1 VKAVEHGARAAQV
14 ALGVEICSKKSQHA
28 AAARFIF
35 VNRLGK
41 RLTSLC
47 MKSQMLQQVVLHTSH
62 WGTGSFSKG
71 AGESSHEFCTD
82 PPRQGEIFHRGGGA
96 FKIGRMASTRFG
108 AF

>member
-1 VKAVEHGARAAQV
+1 MEHELRKWPWELKSEARNRSMLQQRA
-14 ALGVEICSKKSQHA
+14 SFKSIA
-28 AAARFIF
+28 
-35 VNRLGK
+35 LGK

-82 PPRQGEIFHRGGGA
+82 PPRQGEIFDRGGGV